1 MNLPPDVCCVNDA
14 QLFVW
19 QPRGILDEAKTNKL
33 VAFLTEQETKFGRA
47 FNRFTDLSV
56 LDAVDLSFKYV
67 LQVALYRRLARMGKE
82 PIKSAFFVTS
92 PAVARFVKLHAMV
105 TNHSPLQVKIFQER
119 EAAAKWL
126 DVPIEV
132 LQAKT

>member
-1 MNLPPDVCCVNDA
+1 MNIPPDVCCLNNA
-14 QLFVW
+14 ELFVW
-19 QPRGILDEAKTNKL
+19 RPRGILDEAKTNKV

-119 EAAAKWL
+119 EPAAKWL
-126 DVPIEV
+126 AVPIE
-132 LQAKT
+132 LLHAQT